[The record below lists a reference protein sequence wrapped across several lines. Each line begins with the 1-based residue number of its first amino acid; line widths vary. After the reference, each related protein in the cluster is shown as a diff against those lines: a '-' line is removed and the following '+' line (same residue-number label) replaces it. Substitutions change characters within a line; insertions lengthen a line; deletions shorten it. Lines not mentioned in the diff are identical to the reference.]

1 MTDQLARVRDRR
13 GAAPGRNLA
22 PRFAPEMAEPIGFG
36 CAARLAL
43 RRPLGL
49 R

>member
-1 MTDQLARVRDRR
+1 MTDQLARVRDCP

-36 CAARLAL
+36 CAARPAV
-43 RRPLGL
+43 RRPLG
-49 R
+49 RR